1 MANVCMAA
9 APALA
14 AAVKVSE
21 KSNVPRMRMPQ
32 QPPFVLHLS
41 PCTEKL
47 WQPHRGGSKKKSK
60 NFGNYRVGLFVA
72 GEGVTLKNEETS
84 PEGLNTDL

>member
-1 MANVCMAA
+1 MANVYMAA

-47 WQPHRGGSKKKSK
+47 WQPYRGGSQPEKKIKK
-60 NFGNYRVGLFVA
+60 NKEISVIRA
-72 GEGVTLKNEETS
+72 H
-84 PEGLNTDL
+84 